1 MTQRAWSRVAGF
13 MFLLYIGTG
22 LTTMVLFRRATGGA
36 EGAAATLASLAGHA
50 STVRLT
56 AVLTLFTFFIAVTLA
71 VALYALTRDEDH
83 DVAMLALCCR
93 VGEGVLAA
101 AGAVRTLSLLSVAT
115 ASVAASA
122 PDPAAVQAL
131 GALLLDQGGLGVPVT
146 ATLFAVGSTLYCWL
160 FLRARSI
167 PVWMAWLGLLA
178 SLLLVVELPLQLAGL
193 VRGVVTYLVWIP
205 MAVFEVAFGAWLI
218 VRGVAEKATIADR

>member
-1 MTQRAWSRVAGF
+1 
-13 MFLLYIGTG
+13 MFLLYIATG
-22 LTTMVLFRRATGGA
+22 LSTMALFSRATGGA
-36 EGAAATLASLAGHA
+36 EGAGATLASLAEHA
-50 STVRLT
+50 ATVRLT

-122 PDPAAVQAL
+122 PDPAAMRAL
-131 GALLLDQGGLGVPVT
+131 GALLLEQGGIGVPVT
-146 ATLFAVGSTLYCWL
+146 ATLFALGSTLYCWL
-160 FLRARSI
+160 FLKARSI
-167 PVWMAWLGLLA
+167 PIWLAWLGVVA
-178 SLLLVVELPLQLAGL
+178 SVLLVVELPLQLAG
-193 VRGVVTYLVWIP
+193 VVSGLATYLVWIP
-205 MAVFEVAFGAWLI
+205 MAVFEVTFAVWLI
-218 VRGVAEKATIADR
+218 VRGVAETATIAE

>member
-1 MTQRAWSRVAGF
+1 
-13 MFLLYIGTG
+13 MFLLYIAVG
-22 LTTMVLFRRATGGA
+22 LSTMVLFRRATGGA
-36 EGAAATLASLAGHA
+36 EGTAATLTSLAGHA
-50 STVRLT
+50 TTVRLT
-56 AVLTLFTFFIAVTLA
+56 AVLTLLTFFIAVTLA
-71 VALYALTRDEDH
+71 VALYALTRDQDH

-131 GALLLDQGGLGVPVT
+131 GALLLEQGGIGVPVT
-146 ATLFAVGSTLYCWL
+146 ATLFALGSTLFCWL
-160 FLRARSI
+160 FLKARSI
-167 PVWMAWLGLLA
+167 PIWLAWLGLVA

-193 VRGVVTYLVWIP
+193 VSGAVTSLVWIP
-205 MAVFEVAFGAWLI
+205 MAVFEVVFAVWLI
-218 VRGVAEKATIADR
+218 WRGGR